1 MRRVDEITS
10 RGKKRTED
18 AKRAET
24 RARDIANTLL
34 NHACFKEWAGDVM
47 VRLGFFDN
55 RELTPFCQG
64 MRAGMMR
71 EFERLMETADDGDRF
86 LAEVFRNN
94 VLAGRT
100 TTNTE
105 KSK

>member
-1 MRRVDEITS
+1 MSERPEITPRDKE
-10 RGKKRTED
+10 RGKK
-18 AKRAET
+18 AKLAET
-24 RARDIANTLL
+24 RARDVANTLL

-71 EFERLMETADDGDRF
+71 EFERLMETADDGDKF
-86 LAEVFRNN
+86 LAEVFRRN
-94 VLAGRT
+94 VLNGR
-100 TTNTE
+100 
-105 KSK
+105 KY